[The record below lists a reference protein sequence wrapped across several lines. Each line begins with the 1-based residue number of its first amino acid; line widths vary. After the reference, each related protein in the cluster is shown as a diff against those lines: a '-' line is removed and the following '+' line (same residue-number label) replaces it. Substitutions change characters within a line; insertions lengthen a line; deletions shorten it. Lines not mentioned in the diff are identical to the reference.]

1 MSWIQSKGPKPPSKE
16 FRRISIRQIRK
27 NPNQPRKRFDPQA
40 LQELAESIRR
50 YGVITPLTVRE
61 TDEGYELVAGERRLR
76 AASIAG
82 LSAVPCYVVKA
93 SDRDSALMALLEN
106 LQRKDLDCFE
116 EAASLQRLCRDY
128 HMTQQEAAERV
139 GKTQSAVANKLRLL
153 RLSPRVTETVR
164 LYGLSERHA
173 RALLRLEDEPR
184 QLAAA
189 AQMGKKQMTVAQAEA
204 LVEKLLTEKPRGRR
218 QGYIKDVRLLCNTV
232 ERAVRLLR
240 ETGIRADCA
249 RRQEGDVL
257 ILTVR
262 VEGAA
267 APQREAAG

>member
-1 MSWIQSKGPKPPSKE
+1 MSWIPTKGAKPGSKD

-50 YGVITPLTVRE
+50 YGIITPLTVRE
-61 TDEGYELVAGERRLR
+61 TADGYELIAGERRLR

-82 LSAVPCYVVKA
+82 LNAVPCYVVKVT
-93 SDRDSALMALLEN
+93 DRESALMALLEN

-116 EAASLQRLCRDY
+116 EAASLQRLCQEY

-153 RLSPRVTETVR
+153 RLSARVTETVR
-164 LYGLSERHA
+164 LYSLSERHA
-173 RALLRLEDEPR
+173 RALLRLEDEQR

-189 AQMGKKQMTVAQAEA
+189 TQMGKKQLTVAQAEA
-204 LVEKLLTEKPRGRR
+204 LVEKMLQEKPRGRR
-218 QGYIKDVRLLCNTV
+218 QGMIKDVRLLCNTV

-240 ETGIRADCA
+240 EGGVTAEYSRK
-249 RRQEGDVL
+249 QEGTALV
-257 ILTVR
+257 LTVR
-262 VEGAA
+262 VENAA
-267 APQREAAG
+267 RRGEAAG

>member
-61 TDEGYELVAGERRLR
+61 TDEGYELIAGERRLR

-153 RLSPRVTETVR
+153 RLSPPASPKPCGFTASPSATQGRFCGWRTSR
-164 LYGLSERHA
+164 GSWPPP
-173 RALLRLEDEPR
+173 PR
-184 QLAAA
+184 WA
-189 AQMGKKQMTVAQAEA
+189 KS
-204 LVEKLLTEKPRGRR
+204 R
-218 QGYIKDVRLLCNTV
+218 
-232 ERAVRLLR
+232 
-240 ETGIRADCA
+240 
-249 RRQEGDVL
+249 
-257 ILTVR
+257 
-262 VEGAA
+262 
-267 APQREAAG
+267 

>member
-1 MSWIQSKGPKPPSKE
+1 MSWIPSKGAKPPSKE

-27 NPNQPRKRFDPQA
+27 NPNQPRKQFDIQA
-40 LQELAESIRR
+40 LQDLAESIRR

-61 TDEGYELVAGERRLR
+61 TPDGYELIAGERRLR

-82 LSAVPCYVVKA
+82 LSAVPCYVVKV

-116 EAASLQRLCRDY
+116 EAASLQRLCQEY

-164 LYGLSERHA
+164 LYSLSERHA
-173 RALLRLEDEPR
+173 RALLRLEDEQR
-184 QLAAA
+184 QLAAVG
-189 AQMGKKQMTVAQAEA
+189 QMGKKQMTVAQAEA
-204 LVEKLLTEKPRGRR
+204 LVEKMLAEKPHPRR
-218 QGYIKDVRLLCNTV
+218 QGMIKDVRLLCNTV

-240 ETGIRADCA
+240 EAGISADCS
-249 RRQEGDVL
+249 RRQEGSVL

-262 VEGAA
+262 VEGAGGTR
-267 APQREAAG
+267 REAAG